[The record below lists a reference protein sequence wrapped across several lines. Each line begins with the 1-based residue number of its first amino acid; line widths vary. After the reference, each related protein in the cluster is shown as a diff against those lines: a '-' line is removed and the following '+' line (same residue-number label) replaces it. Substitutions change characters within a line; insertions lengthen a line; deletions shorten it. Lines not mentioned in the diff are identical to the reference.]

1 MLAILD
7 RLAATHPVV
16 LVFEDLH
23 WADESTLDLVA
34 YLVQAVGERHV
45 LVLVTYRSDEIRPGD
60 HLHRLATGLAGSVL
74 QLEPL
79 APEDVEKLLVANPS
93 DTLPHPLFAAIVQRS
108 GGNPFYATELL
119 AAALR
124 GETMLPPALREVLL
138 GRLAR
143 LEPTSRSVLRVC
155 AAAGRDTSYRLLAA
169 VLPFDEL
176 VLAEA
181 LRQAVELD
189 VLVSDQTTGTFRF
202 RHELF
207 SEAVYGTLLPGEREV
222 VHERLARAL
231 AAEPELTPT
240 GARAAEL
247 AQHWASAGRP
257 VEALEASLLAA
268 REAEAV
274 SGLTEALHHVER
286 VLELWEDVPGAE
298 QLTGVALPALLAWAA
313 ELAGLS
319 VQRTDEVDARRLVGI
334 LGPDESLDVDAV
346 AIRLGVSR
354 EAATATLETLEQDGL
369 VERVADGVFRS
380 VPLAVAEA
388 RRLYPSVVVLESLAV
403 RQSAPFD
410 DAALEALRS
419 ANERLQAARD
429 DPATAIAADDDFHQA
444 LTAGCGNKHLLA
456 ALRPVRR
463 ALLRYERVYMLDPS
477 RIERSVAQHDLIVK
491 ALERGDHA
499 AAAQRVRENL
509 AGGLPDLREALES

>member
-1 MLAILD
+1 MKELQHQILNQASELELARDDHPDVESPMSAEPPTVIPLGLAGRVDELSRLVRALDAARDGHGSAVLIAGPAGIGKTRLVAELAEHPRARGARVLRGRSIQLVGSGLPYLPLVDALRPIAAEVASAQFDVELRELPRLVPELAANAAVPNDQHGRTDTRLRLFEEVLAILD

-176 VLAEA
+176 GSPK
-181 LRQAVELD
+181 RC
-189 VLVSDQTTGTFRF
+189 
-202 RHELF
+202 
-207 SEAVYGTLLPGEREV
+207 
-222 VHERLARAL
+222 
-231 AAEPELTPT
+231 
-240 GARAAEL
+240 
-247 AQHWASAGRP
+247 
-257 VEALEASLLAA
+257 
-268 REAEAV
+268 
-274 SGLTEALHHVER
+274 
-286 VLELWEDVPGAE
+286 
-298 QLTGVALPALLAWAA
+298 
-313 ELAGLS
+313 
-319 VQRTDEVDARRLVGI
+319 ARR
-334 LGPDESLDVDAV
+334 SSSTCWSR
-346 AIRLGVSR
+346 IRPP
-354 EAATATLETLEQDGL
+354 A
-369 VERVADGVFRS
+369 
-380 VPLAVAEA
+380 
-388 RRLYPSVVVLESLAV
+388 PSV
-403 RQSAPFD
+403 SATSF
-410 DAALEALRS
+410 LGGRLR
-419 ANERLQAARD
+419 
-429 DPATAIAADDDFHQA
+429 
-444 LTAGCGNKHLLA
+444 
-456 ALRPVRR
+456 
-463 ALLRYERVYMLDPS
+463 
-477 RIERSVAQHDLIVK
+477 
-491 ALERGDHA
+491 HA
-499 AAAQRVRENL
+499 AARGARGRPRAARARPRRG
-509 AGGLPDLREALES
+509 AGAHPDGCKSG